1 MSTIEPTLAA
11 ISDRFQLEGTVE
23 SIEPYGDGHIN
34 VTYLV
39 VIDAKRYILQR
50 MNTSIFPDTVGLM
63 RNIELVTDAL
73 KAQGRE
79 TLDIVRPR
87 GRLHLDRGRRRRM
100 ARVRLHRGHRVLQPG
115 ERRGR
120 VPRGGR
126 RVRRLP
132 ELPLRLRRQP
142 ADRAD
147 CALP

>member
-87 GRLHLDRGRRRRM
+87 T
-100 ARVRLHRGHRVLQPG
+100 APPG
-115 ERRGR
+115 
-120 VPRGGR
+120 PRSTAAHGACT
-126 RVRRLP
+126 P
-132 ELPLRLRRQP
+132 SS
-142 ADRAD
+142 RAP
-147 CALP
+147 CPTTW